1 MGCNIVIPIVVQGE
15 IEGKRLRGD
24 WTCQELGLAC
34 EINKLCD
41 FRKVANAGQMNVPY
55 LAMHH
60 TFRSLLHSGGPAVGR
75 LRILVGRPAG
85 AVTEDGI
92 PQSHSRHL
100 NARSQ
105 DPF

>member
-1 MGCNIVIPIVVQGE
+1 MGCNIVISIVVQGE
-15 IEGKRLRGD
+15 IEGKRLGGD

-34 EINKLCD
+34 EVDKLYD
-41 FRKVANAGQMNVPY
+41 FRKVSYAGQMYLPY
-55 LAMHH
+55 LAMHR

-75 LRILVGRPAG
+75 LRILVSRPEG
-85 AVTEDGI
+85 AVAEAGL

-100 NARSQ
+100 SAGSQ

>member
-1 MGCNIVIPIVVQGE
+1 MDCNVVISIVVQGE
-15 IEGKRLRGD
+15 IEGKRLCGD

-34 EINKLCD
+34 EIDKLYD
-41 FRKVANAGQMNVPY
+41 FRKVSNAGQMDVRY

-60 TFRSLLHSGGPAVGR
+60 TFRFLLHSGGPAVGR
-75 LRILVGRPAG
+75 LRILVGRPEG
-85 AVTEDGI
+85 AVAEDGL

-100 NARSQ
+100 NAGSQ